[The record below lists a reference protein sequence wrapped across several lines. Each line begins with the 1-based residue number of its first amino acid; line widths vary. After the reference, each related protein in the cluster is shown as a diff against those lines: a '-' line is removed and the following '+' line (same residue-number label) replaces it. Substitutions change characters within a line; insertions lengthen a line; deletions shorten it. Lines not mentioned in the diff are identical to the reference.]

1 MPVGSVLMKVGRQE
15 QYRALSRRLREQ
27 QRGDLQRKLTRAIRT
42 VGSPAVTAAQAAWR
56 TVDVTPPAGAGRK
69 STGLRAR
76 VAAATRVS
84 ILQSGIS
91 IRVEPSKVD
100 PRYGKSLSYGLD
112 GLGRWRH
119 PVYGNQNVWT
129 QQYGQEVFFKTL
141 ERFETAWQAGIERAM
156 EDAARQIEG

>member
-1 MPVGSVLMKVGRQE
+1 MPVGSVLMKVSRQE
-15 QYRALSRRLREQ
+15 QYRALTRRLRDQ
-27 QRGDLQRKLTRAIRT
+27 GRGDLQRKLTRRIRT
-42 VGSPAVTAAQAAWR
+42 VGTPAVAATRAAWK
-56 TVDVTPPAGAGRK
+56 TVDVTPPEGAGRK

-91 IRVEPSKVD
+91 IRVEPKQVD
-100 PRYGKSLSYGLD
+100 TRYGRSLSYGLD

-141 ERFETAWQAGIERAM
+141 ERFETAWQAGIEQAM
-156 EDAARQIEG
+156 EDTARQIEG